1 MRLINAISAIPVT
14 YDVSQAFIVV
24 LVAVLTLYMGFRLIR
39 RCNLWTILAF
49 VLQLCI
55 LTVGVLTVI
64 QKVLSIP
71 LYEIGLIL
79 FGVLIPLIFLIYDY
93 VDMKK
98 RIKKANSDV
107 PLVEKL
113 EKQSNKG
120 WRYEE
125 YIDKPDEWKQEIK
138 AGAITAT
145 LELADKHLKANLT
158 QQITAVHQLIDT
170 EAYDQALDV
179 YTILSGLLSEN
190 PLINY
195 NTAWLHQK
203 NERFEEAIKYYKKAL
218 ALVGEESGARG
229 RKKGRSEDDTE
240 NLRPM
245 AHYGYAMCLYALKKY
260 EMAISQ
266 FTRVLKEIP
275 ALKEAEVNIARCYM
289 AIGDLGEA
297 KNHIK
302 AALQVKEDNKLR
314 FLLAKLCYEQ
324 KEEMECKYQLET
336 IVAQDNE
343 FTEAYILLG
352 QIYRKSKDWQNAQMA
367 YKKLTQLMPQEA
379 DYYYRLGVAQ
389 REDGKTEEA
398 LSNFRFAAELMP
410 EHSRAFYSMASIYD
424 AEGKTEKAIECLN
437 KSLEGNEKLEMTYN
451 LLAEIYVTN
460 DRVNE
465 AITVYERSIVEHPE
479 SYLLH
484 YNLGVSL
491 MMMKRYEEA
500 VRIFKR
506 ASKLTNDDPALY
518 YNWASALI
526 GIKNYAEAAR
536 LYKEG
541 LKYKSDDDE
550 ILFGLARVSALQGD
564 VDATLSFLRQAF
576 EINPDLRLRAKASH
590 DFSAFRTLPEFMELT
605 KLPMREERKHA

>member
-1 MRLINAISAIPVT
+1 MRLINAIPVN

-24 LVAVLTLYMGFRLIR
+24 LVAVLTIYMGFRLVR
-39 RCNLWTILAF
+39 RLSLWTVLAF

-55 LTVGVLTVI
+55 LTVGVLTVLN
-64 QKVLSIP
+64 KVLSVP
-71 LYEIGLIL
+71 LYEIVLIL
-79 FGVLIPLIFLIYDY
+79 VGVLVPAFFLIYDY

-98 RIKKANSDV
+98 RIRKANSDV

-113 EKQSNKG
+113 EKQNHKS

-125 YIDKPDEWKQEIK
+125 YIESPDEWKQEIK
-138 AGAITAT
+138 AGTIVST
-145 LELADKHLKANLT
+145 LDLADKTLKNNLT
-158 QQITAVHQLIDT
+158 HQLTAVQQLIDQ
-170 EAYDQALDV
+170 EAYSQAMDV
-179 YTILSGLLSEN
+179 YAIISGILSEN

-195 NTAWLHQK
+195 NTAWLYQK
-203 NERFEEAIKYYKKAL
+203 NGRYEEAINYYKKAL
-218 ALVGEESGARG
+218 SLVGDEPAAKG
-229 RKKGRSEDDTE
+229 KKKSKTGDDGDM
-240 NLRPM
+240 LRPM
-245 AHYGYAMCLYALKKY
+245 ANYGYAMCLYALGKY
-260 EMAISQ
+260 EMAINQ
-266 FTRVLKEIP
+266 FMKVLKEGQAI
-275 ALKEAEVNIARCYM
+275 KEAEVNIARCYM
-289 AIGDLGEA
+289 AIGDLSEA

-302 AALQVKEDNKLR
+302 SALQAKEDIKLR
-314 FLLAKLCYEQ
+314 FLLAKLCFEQ

-336 IVAQDNE
+336 IVDQDSE
-343 FTEAYILLG
+343 FTEAWVLLG
-352 QIYRKSKDWQNAQMA
+352 QLYRKTKDWKNTQTV
-367 YKKLTQLMPQEA
+367 YKKLTQLAPQEA

-389 REDGKTEEA
+389 REEGKTEEA
-398 LSNFRFAAELMP
+398 LSNFRFATELMP

-424 AEGKTEKAIECLN
+424 AEGKTEKAIEALN

-465 AITVYERSIVEHPE
+465 AITVYENSIREHPE

-526 GIKNYAEAAR
+526 GLKNYSEAAR

-564 VDATLSFLRQAF
+564 VEATLGFLSRAF